1 MPELPEVE
9 TIARGLASA
18 VPGRTIMEADVR
30 TPNLVPDTEKTLSS
44 RIAGRAVLAVRR
56 RAKLLIMDLAGGL
69 HLVFHLKMTGRVWV
83 THPDTEPNKHVH
95 VIFLLDNGDRIF
107 FEDQRKFGYCRLFS
121 GPELQDW
128 SFYASLGPEP
138 LEIDSEEFISRFTG
152 RSARIK
158 SLLLSQNVI
167 AGIGNIYA
175 DESLFRTGIHPRT
188 RTSDIPASR
197 LKKLYTNLQAV
208 LREAI
213 DAGGSSFRDYRD
225 AYGQPGQFQ
234 ERFSVYGKKGEPC
247 ARCGTKL
254 GTEKVAGRTSTFCEK
269 CQPAPGK

>member
-9 TIARGLASA
+9 TIARGLAS
-18 VPGRTIMEADVR
+18 VVRGRTVMDATVL
-30 TPNLVPDTEKTLSS
+30 TPGPVPDSEEGLS
-44 RIAGRAVLAVRR
+44 RRVAGRAVLAVRR
-56 RAKLLIMDLAGGL
+56 RAKLLIMDLAGDL

-83 THPDTEPNKHVH
+83 THPEAVPCRHVH

-107 FEDQRKFGYCRLFS
+107 FEDQRRFGYCRLFS
-121 GPELQDW
+121 GEELKAWPFFAD
-128 SFYASLGPEP
+128 LGPEP
-138 LEIDSEEFISRFTG
+138 LEIGPEEFASRFTR

-158 SLLLSQNVI
+158 SLLLDQGVI

-175 DESLFRTGIHPRT
+175 DESLYRTGIHPRT
-188 RTSDIPASR
+188 KASDIPEAR
-197 LKKLYTNLQAV
+197 LRELHHNLQAV

-234 ERFSVYGKKGEPC
+234 ERFSVYGRKGEPC
-247 ARCGTKL
+247 ERCGTSL
-254 GTEKVAGRTSTFCEK
+254 GTEKVAGRTSTFCRK

>member
-9 TIARGLASA
+9 TIARGLASVVKNRA
-18 VPGRTIMEADVR
+18 VMEAEIR
-30 TPNLVPDTEKTLSS
+30 TPGIVPDNEETLSS
-44 RIAGRAVLAVRR
+44 RIAGRAILAVRR

-83 THPDTEPNKHVH
+83 THPDTEPNRHVH
-95 VIFLLDNGDRIF
+95 VIFLLDNGDRVF

-121 GPELQDW
+121 GEELQAW
-128 SFYASLGPEP
+128 PFYAALGPEP
-138 LEIDSEEFISRFTG
+138 LEIGPKVFISRFAD

-158 SLLLSQNVI
+158 SLLLDQNVI

-175 DESLFRTGIHPRT
+175 DESLFRTGLHPRT
-188 RTSDIPASR
+188 KASDIPKSR
-197 LKKLYTNLQAV
+197 LKELHHNLQTV

-247 ARCGTKL
+247 ERCGTKL
-254 GTEKVAGRTSTFCEK
+254 GTETVAGRTSTFCGR
-269 CQPAPGK
+269 CQPAPKG